1 VIRCSGSPRYSERV
15 TAGRDDDALTWGG
28 DDDPTLDFG
37 VSPPADS
44 PALPA
49 GWSAVGRG
57 SEAVQPAPEKTE
69 TPDAGGDGP
78 AADSV
83 ERRPMGNALLIT
95 IGVVGGIFLLYTIG
109 WIIGGLRLEGTAQ
122 FLVSPVA
129 YRFGFWLAV
138 AAPAVWFATVFL
150 LTRGSR
156 AWVRIVWLLAGIALL
171 VPWPFI
177 MTGAVGQ

>member
-1 VIRCSGSPRYSERV
+1 VIRGSGSPRYSERV
-15 TAGRDDDALTWGG
+15 TAGRDDDALTWDG
-28 DDDPTLDFG
+28 DDDPTLEVGAD
-37 VSPPADS
+37 PPS
-44 PALPA
+44 ESSTLPV
-49 GWSAVGRG
+49 GWNAVGKG
-57 SEAVQPAPEKTE
+57 SKAVEPAAHETE
-69 TPDAGGDGP
+69 TADAGLGS
-78 AADSV
+78 AAGSA
-83 ERRPMGNALLIT
+83 ERQPMGNALLIT

-109 WIIGGLRLEGTAQ
+109 WIVGGLRLEGTAQ

-150 LTRGSR
+150 LTRSSR

>member
-1 VIRCSGSPRYSERV
+1 V
-15 TAGRDDDALTWGG
+15 TAGRDDDALTWDG
-28 DDDPTLDFG
+28 DDDPTLDVG
-37 VSPPADS
+37 ANTAAESPT
-44 PALPA
+44 LPA
-49 GWSAVGRG
+49 GWSAVGKG
-57 SEAVQPAPEKTE
+57 SAAVDAPAEQTDAPDAGGVQPAPGTS
-69 TPDAGGDGP
+69 A
-78 AADSV
+78 
-83 ERRPMGNALLIT
+83 RQPMGNAVLIT
-95 IGVVGGIFLLYTIG
+95 IGVVGGVFLLYTIG

-150 LTRGSR
+150 LTRASR

-177 MTGAVGQ
+177 MTGAGGQ

>member
-1 VIRCSGSPRYSERV
+1 V
-15 TAGRDDDALTWGG
+15 TAGRDDDALTWEG
-28 DDDPTLDFG
+28 DEDPTLDVG
-37 VSPPADS
+37 ANSPGES
-44 PALPA
+44 PTLAA
-49 GWSAVGRG
+49 GWNAVGKG
-57 SEAVQPAPEKTE
+57 SEAVDAPAGE
-69 TPDAGGDGP
+69 TGTGDAEVPGP
-78 AADSV
+78 AEAAAG
-83 ERRPMGNALLIT
+83 RQPMGNALLIT

-177 MTGAVGQ
+177 MTGTVGQ